1 MGVDRPY
8 YVIFEL
14 QRTDYQRSASYVTL
28 TILHTPVAGKEN
40 FNELRTV
47 CSFSHSLRSFLFWGK
62 YVKDFSAMRTPQRTS
77 YYVKYCEAAF
87 MTAQGQGPEGGP
99 CPPLHGKGLV
109 KPYDKVFVIIN

>member
-1 MGVDRPY
+1 MCHMLTHRWFVNFRICAVWHFIPSATVENSLRGVLKVGVDRPY

-28 TILHTPVAGKEN
+28 RILYTPVAGKDN

-77 YYVKYCEAAF
+77 Y
-87 MTAQGQGPEGGP
+87 
-99 CPPLHGKGLV
+99 
-109 KPYDKVFVIIN
+109 